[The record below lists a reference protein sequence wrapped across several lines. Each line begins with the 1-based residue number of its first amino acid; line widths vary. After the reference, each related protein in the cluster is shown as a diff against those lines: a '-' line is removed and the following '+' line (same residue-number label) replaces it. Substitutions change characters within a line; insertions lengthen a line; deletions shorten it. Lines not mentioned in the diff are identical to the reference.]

1 MAEFN
6 SPEDLDKW
14 ISGQRDLYEAGII
27 SAKELHEAQKD
38 YAAGIKGYTANLKA
52 SMAQLGTSFKSLGK
66 DIYDGKQ
73 SATVLNDSMSSG
85 ANAVA
90 AYAAKFGPAGVAV
103 GLFTKAVVGFVNA
116 ALKQSDALYDSYAK
130 ISRTGTVGSQAMGEV
145 FNQMVQFGYTV
156 EQLGDMGNLLAANS
170 KNFGMFSR
178 SALDGAR
185 AFGEVADKIQNS
197 PIRQQFFALG
207 LSVNDINE
215 GIAGYLNQQGKL
227 GQLQGKTTKEQTQAA
242 INYIKELD
250 LMTKLTGMTRQEQE
264 EAREQ
269 ALQIDTFYAG
279 LMDLTEKEQEQAL
292 KTFTNVFATGGPKA
306 AADMAASFNGVIT
319 AGGAM
324 FLSTGGESMKYY
336 GKEFFKNGGTMEQS
350 MAGIKNSITPAMREL
365 TKNVEQVGGQF
376 GLSSR
381 TLTMLAKDGVDPLAR
396 VMENLTDQQK
406 AQLAGLDPAT
416 KAQAGMRD
424 KQITASQSMASF
436 VNLGVNPATRAL
448 EIFTDVVETLT
459 SFLPGV
465 ESAKKR
471 RETAEFA
478 RQEPKT
484 RMVWAGTKLV
494 QEGSQ
499 EHKDFLAGK
508 TSGMETPG
516 AKVSGSAE
524 AKASAEKYLGK
535 AISDD
540 EFSALIKATHAEA
553 AGGKQASQQEQ
564 AMIMASVLNRART
577 DKGGIMG
584 ALTAKNQFQSVTG
597 TANEPGPSQQYLKGP
612 EKDRLQS
619 IEGATQL
626 LQNISQ
632 QQKNFTAANAAAYGP
647 GTNISYRDKML
658 AAGGTTIGGSVFQTA
673 PMQPTAPQ
681 VQASIPRPDLG
692 IGMANGGIL
701 SGPSSGY
708 RPNLTMHGT
717 EAIVPLN
724 TPAQQAAASG
734 GMDSGMLSAQ
744 IDRLDEMISIMKNQ
758 LGVSTRIMQSSA

>member
-1 MAEFN
+1 
-6 SPEDLDKW
+6 
-14 ISGQRDLYEAGII
+14 
-27 SAKELHEAQKD
+27 
-38 YAAGIKGYTANLKA
+38 
-52 SMAQLGTSFKSLGK
+52 
-66 DIYDGKQ
+66 
-73 SATVLNDSMSSG
+73 
-85 ANAVA
+85 
-90 AYAAKFGPAGVAV
+90 
-103 GLFTKAVVGFVNA
+103 
-116 ALKQSDALYDSYAK
+116 
-130 ISRTGTVGSQAMGEV
+130 
-145 FNQMVQFGYTV
+145 MVQFGYTV

-170 KNFGMFSR
+170 KNFGTFSR

-227 GQLQGKTTKEQTQAA
+227 GQLQGKTTKDQTQAA

-269 ALQIDTFYAG
+269 ALQIESFYAG
-279 LMDLTEKEQEQAL
+279 LADLGEKQQEEAL
-292 KTFTNVFATGGPKA
+292 KAFTAMYAKGGPKA
-306 AADMAASFNGVIT
+306 AAEMAANFNGVIT
-319 AGGAM
+319 AGSDL
-324 FLSTGGESMKYY
+324 FLSTGGESMKYF
-336 GKEFFKNGGTMEQS
+336 GKEFFAKNGTMEQS
-350 MAGIKNSITPAMREL
+350 MSGIKNSITPGMMEI
-365 TKNVEQVGGQF
+365 TKNLNQIGGSF
-376 GLSSR
+376 GLNYR
-381 TLTMLAKDGVDPLAR
+381 TLTMLTKDGIDPLSQ
-396 VMENLTDQQK
+396 VMQNLTDQQK
-406 AQLAGLDPAT
+406 AQLAGMDPAT

-436 VNLGVNPATRAL
+436 VNLGVSPATKAL

-478 RQEPKT
+478 RQKPKT
-484 RMVWAGTKLV
+484 RKVWAGDKLV
-494 QEGSQ
+494 DEDSQ
-499 EHKDFLAGK
+499 EYRDYQAGK

-584 ALTAKNQFQSVTG
+584 ALTAKNAFQSVTG
-597 TANEPGPSQQYLKGP
+597 TANEPGPSQNYLKGP
-612 EKDRLQS
+612 EKERLQS

-647 GTNISYRDKML
+647 GTTIKYRDDMIKG
-658 AAGGTTIGGSVFQTA
+658 GGTVIGGSVFNTA

-681 VQASIPRPDLG
+681 VQASIPLPDGL
-692 IGMANGGIL
+692 GMAKGGIL

-708 RPNLTMHGT
+708 KPNLTMHGT

-724 TPAQQAAASG
+724 NSSQQSAAVSG
-734 GMDSGMLSAQ
+734 ADSGMLSAQ

>member
-1 MAEFN
+1 M
-6 SPEDLDKW
+6 
-14 ISGQRDLYEAGII
+14 
-27 SAKELHEAQKD
+27 
-38 YAAGIKGYTANLKA
+38 
-52 SMAQLGTSFKSLGK
+52 
-66 DIYDGKQ
+66 
-73 SATVLNDSMSSG
+73 
-85 ANAVA
+85 
-90 AYAAKFGPAGVAV
+90 
-103 GLFTKAVVGFVNA
+103 
-116 ALKQSDALYDSYAK
+116 
-130 ISRTGTVGSQAMGEV
+130 
-145 FNQMVQFGYTV
+145 
-156 EQLGDMGNLLAANS
+156 
-170 KNFGMFSR
+170 
-178 SALDGAR
+178 
-185 AFGEVADKIQNS
+185 
-197 PIRQQFFALG
+197 
-207 LSVNDINE
+207 SVNDINE

-227 GQLQGKTTKEQTQAA
+227 GQLQGKSTKDQTQAA

-269 ALQIDTFYAG
+269 ALQIEAFYAG
-279 LMDLTEKEQEQAL
+279 LADLGEKQQEEAL
-292 KTFTNVFATGGPKA
+292 KAFTAMYAKGGPKA
-306 AADMAASFNGVIT
+306 AAEMAATFNGVIT
-319 AGGAM
+319 AGSDL
-324 FLSTGGESMKYY
+324 FLSTGGESMKYF
-336 GKEFFKNGGTMEQS
+336 GKEFFAKNGTMEQS
-350 MAGIKNSITPAMREL
+350 MSGIKNSITPGMLEI
-365 TKNVEQVGGQF
+365 TKNLNQIGGGF
-376 GLSSR
+376 GLNLR
-381 TLTMLAKDGVDPLAR
+381 TLNMLTKDGVDPLAK
-396 VMENLTDQQK
+396 VMEKLTDEQK
-406 AQLAGLDPAT
+406 AQLAGVDPAT
-416 KAQAGMRD
+416 KAQSGMRD
-424 KQITASQSMASF
+424 GQIKASQNMASF

-471 RETAEFA
+471 RETAAFA
-478 RQEPKT
+478 RQEPT
-484 RMVWAGTKLV
+484 SRMVWAGTKMV

-508 TSGMETPG
+508 TTAPAAEG

-524 AKASAEKYLGK
+524 AKASAEKYFGK
-535 AISDD
+535 AISDS

-673 PMQPTAPQ
+673 PMRPTVQVAAQDIPAAPEYGH
-681 VQASIPRPDLG
+681 PL
-692 IGMANGGIL
+692 ANGGIL

-708 RPNLTMHGT
+708 RPNIVMHGT

-724 TPAQQAAASG
+724 TPAQQAAAAG
-734 GMDSGMLSAQ
+734 GMDSSMLSAQ